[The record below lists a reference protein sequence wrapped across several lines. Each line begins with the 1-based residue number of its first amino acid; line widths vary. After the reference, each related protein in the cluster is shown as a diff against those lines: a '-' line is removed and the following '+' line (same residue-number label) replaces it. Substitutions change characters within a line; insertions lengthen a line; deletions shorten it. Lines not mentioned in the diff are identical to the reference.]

1 MPAKWVDEQASPRGS
16 SKTAMCYSVRN
27 SRRSMI
33 VGGMVA
39 VATVLAFS
47 YGSKPLRV
55 DGSSSSRSLRMPEEL
70 RSSPQELE
78 QCVALRKQVAVQVA
92 KDSWSHQLKENEE
105 GILTHYMPV
114 SREWFPVLLLR
125 FLEPDANSKV
135 FFDVGSH
142 KGDMS
147 KIYHDLFLTEWQDRV
162 QAPAIYAFEPV
173 R

>member
-1 MPAKWVDEQASPRGS
+1 MVA
-16 SKTAMCYSVRN
+16 
-27 SRRSMI
+27 
-33 VGGMVA
+33 GGMVA

-47 YGSKPLRV
+47 YGSSPLRV
-55 DGSSSSRSLRMPEEL
+55 NAASSSRSLRMPEEL

-78 QCVALRKQVAVQVA
+78 QCVALRKQVAVQIA

-125 FLEPDANSKV
+125 FLEPAANSKV

-147 KIYHDLFLTEWQDRV
+147 KIYHDLFLTEWQNRV

-173 R
+173 RT